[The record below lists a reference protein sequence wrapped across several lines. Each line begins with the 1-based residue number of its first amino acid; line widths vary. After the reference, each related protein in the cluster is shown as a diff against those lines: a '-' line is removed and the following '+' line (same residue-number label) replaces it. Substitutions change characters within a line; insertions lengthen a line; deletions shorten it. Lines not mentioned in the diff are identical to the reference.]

1 MVSQCTRFFM
11 PSGWS
16 MLFGKDARWC
26 LLCARMLWMSTFKWC
41 FDVFNGRSCGLECQ
55 EGCRGRHLLHFICM
69 CSWNQKNWGSLQG
82 QFRFRFKNKS
92 QVNFETGGSK
102 HARLSR
108 GHFSL
113 LNSSSVSSPSKHLV
127 QSKTSMSRML
137 QQKPSLIGFSIQ
149 HPHQFFPRKSR
160 LPMMLPNDAAQ
171 IRFPYCWSW
180 LVVLHYNDQQLKLQ
194 SLWWS
199 PMCTSFLLLG
209 FGYIKSWPVWFVV
222 ACAICLF
229 ICPFR
234 SFLHFCCMLLVMKS
248 RGLGGTL
255 RPQPRDSLQSGGL
268 VFSDVF
274 QSIMDHVSMGMGLAH
289 GELWGSPHSGQ
300 AMIFKWML
308 QEITVDHNRL
318 DMMSRFRCVFLCLCL
333 KHNALLC

>member
-1 MVSQCTRFFM
+1 
-11 PSGWS
+11 
-16 MLFGKDARWC
+16 
-26 LLCARMLWMSTFKWC
+26 
-41 FDVFNGRSCGLECQ
+41 
-55 EGCRGRHLLHFICM
+55 
-69 CSWNQKNWGSLQG
+69 
-82 QFRFRFKNKS
+82 
-92 QVNFETGGSK
+92 
-102 HARLSR
+102 
-108 GHFSL
+108 
-113 LNSSSVSSPSKHLV
+113 
-127 QSKTSMSRML
+127 ML

-209 FGYIKSWPVWFVV
+209 FGYINSWPHVPFVFSFV
-222 ACAICLF
+222 
-229 ICPFR
+229 PFAHPP
-234 SFLHFCCMLLVMKS
+234 LLLYGCMLLVMKS

-255 RPQPRDSLQSGGL
+255 RPQPRDSLQPGGL

-300 AMIFKWML
+300 AMIFKWMF

-318 DMMSRFRCVFLCLCL
+318 DMSRFRCVFLCLCL